1 MPAAGEL
8 SPSRIRLCHA
18 LATAVV
24 VGLTCAIEASAQPSE
39 YAIKAEFIERFT
51 RFIDWPEAAFSS
63 PSAPFVLCV
72 IGDNPFRGYLERLA
86 RDRKIK
92 ERSVRLVLAARMSEL
107 TSCHLLFVAASE
119 SDRVA
124 AIVERTRGAPVLTIG
139 DTDGFAE
146 QGILANFFL
155 DRDVVRFEINVDQ
168 VRRSPL
174 VFSSKLLKLARVVR
188 SPREGP

>member
-1 MPAAGEL
+1 MPAVGEL
-8 SPSRIRLCHA
+8 SPSRIRLCRA
-18 LATAVV
+18 FATAVM
-24 VGLTCAIEASAQPSE
+24 VGLTWAIGASAQPSE

-51 RFIDWPEAAFSS
+51 RFIEWPERAFSS

-72 IGDNPFRGYLERLA
+72 IGNNPFGGYLDRLA

-92 ERSVRLVLAARMSEL
+92 DRSVRLVVAARMSEL

-119 SDRVA
+119 SDRLVS
-124 AIVERTRGAPVLTIG
+124 IVERTRGAPVLTIG

-146 QGILANFFL
+146 RGILVNFFL
-155 DRDVVRFEINVDQ
+155 DGDVVRFEINVDE

-188 SPREGP
+188 SPKEGP